1 MPGSRSTQTTQQTR
15 STSAEDT
22 PLLNQIR
29 NQTSNLIADPN
40 NFTQQFSNA
49 TQNAGQAFERMSQN
63 PGMQGT
69 VLPGLMDTATQS
81 YGTGAN
87 TLQQAA
93 SGGFMGGN
101 DANLQRS
108 LGYASEDA
116 INSLKQQFAAQGRDL
131 GSASFGAGLGRSLGQ
146 VYANATTQQYN
157 TDQAQRLAAAGQLN
171 NSGQMAANFAQQGD
185 NAEAQRAGYGLI
197 GGQIQDQQLNA
208 GRQGAIAAN
217 QYGAQIATPIA
228 GLSGSTN
235 GTTTQQQSANPLGM
249 AMGIGNMLFGGGAN
263 SMMSGFGNFFG
274 GGSR

>member
-29 NQTSNLIADPN
+29 DQTSNLISDPN
-40 NFTQQFSNA
+40 NFTQQFSDA
-49 TQNAGQAFERMSQN
+49 TQQAGQTFAQMGQS
-63 PGMQGT
+63 PGMQGN
-69 VLPGLMDTATQS
+69 VLPGLMSTAQQG
-81 YGTGAN
+81 YGTGAS

-101 DANLQRS
+101 DANLKQS

-116 INSLKQQFAAQGRDL
+116 INSLKGQFAAQGRDL
-131 GSASFGAGLGRSLGQ
+131 GSASFGAGLGRSLGK
-146 VYANATTQQYN
+146 VYSDATTQQYN
-157 TDQAQRLAAAGQLN
+157 TDQAQRMAAAGQLN
-171 NSGQMAANFAQQGD
+171 NSGQMAAGFAQQGD
-185 NAEAQRAGYGLI
+185 NAEAQRAGYGLM

-235 GTTTQQQSANPLGM
+235 GTQTQQQAANPLGM
-249 AMGIGNMLFGGGAN
+249 AMGAAGMMFGGGSN
-263 SMMSGFGNFFG
+263 SMMSGIRGFFNQ
-274 GGSR
+274 